1 MSNKVYITNHQK
13 AVKIPSGLRILIRR
27 SCNAVLEYEKFEGP
41 AEISVT
47 FVDNAAIQEL
57 NAQYRGKDMP
67 TDVLSFPLGENGV
80 YDKNEDTGAS
90 LLGDIVISMEKA
102 MEQAELY
109 GHALQREVAF
119 LTVHSML
126 HLLGYDHEAGG
137 LEAVRMRE
145 KEEAVLVQLG
155 LPRTFPTPPMKSE
168 LRRFLRG
175 FHYATSGIWAALR
188 AERNLRFHLCAAV
201 YVLLF
206 SRFYSFGRLEYALL
220 FLCIGGVMSL
230 ELANSAVERAVDRPD
245 AEHWAAAGLAK
256 DMAAG
261 AVLVFSIAAAAVGI
275 ALFWQPAVLAGIPG
289 WLAGHPL
296 ALALLAASLPCAVC
310 FVLQQKKK
318 G

>member
-1 MSNKVYITNHQK
+1 MSNKVYITNQQK

-155 LPRTFPTPPMKSE
+155 LPRTISYTTDE
-168 LRRFLRG
+168 
-175 FHYATSGIWAALR
+175 I
-188 AERNLRFHLCAAV
+188 
-201 YVLLF
+201 
-206 SRFYSFGRLEYALL
+206 
-220 FLCIGGVMSL
+220 
-230 ELANSAVERAVDRPD
+230 
-245 AEHWAAAGLAK
+245 
-256 DMAAG
+256 
-261 AVLVFSIAAAAVGI
+261 
-275 ALFWQPAVLAGIPG
+275 
-289 WLAGHPL
+289 
-296 ALALLAASLPCAVC
+296 
-310 FVLQQKKK
+310 
-318 G
+318 